1 MKKIFLIFLF
11 FSFVKLDESNWAT
24 TRFETFWKKTF
35 KQMTFREPIYFLPYD
50 IRLGYYEYGGLNYFD
65 ELDNF
70 LSENDNLENNPY
82 NSTDIDFPDISSK
95 KFRKMVTLELDFL
108 RYNFLKDFQNNID
121 IHIGFGYKLYKNI
134 NKIEFSNGD
143 FLDPEFNE
151 FNINSTFIKQVNP
164 RYYNYL
170 YLSKGYARA
179 SFYNSSGIDANG
191 SGISNHLGL
200 GFNFI
205 SKNNNEKSNFHYG
218 IELRFSSLKIDNIN
232 EPNNLN
238 RIDDFNMEN
247 IGLIF
252 SFGVGYGGNKTL
264 GDKAFM
270 KMLNKNYIDS
280 YEEFKLYKLSDKI
293 YNKSKLDKMV
303 EFSKSQIPYKFYKDA
318 VDFYSN
324 NQLDYSLN
332 SLNKVNYKNDFDLEY
347 KVNSLK
353 YIIADKM
360 LNEFSNNKNKYS
372 IDYQIQFY
380 KDLIKVSPKI
390 SKNVN
395 KKLYPLFL
403 QKGDYL
409 FQNNN
414 YEESYEFYMYSI
426 TTGESNPEQIK
437 IKLSNLIISIL
448 NEAYDLLEKKE
459 NIIAYEKLFFAKNIA
474 VDNNEFIQSLMD
486 ILEDRMK
493 SIMIDK
499 TQEKMR
505 ALISEKEIPLE
516 IINKKEILIGD
527 KLLDI
532 KNILGSPEN
541 EISRKIEDRTYKM
554 INYLIDNRNYKLF
567 FKNDIL
573 IDIDFE

>member
-11 FSFVKLDESNWAT
+11 FSFVKLDESNWAS

-70 LSENDNLENNPY
+70 LSENDNLESNPY

-95 KFRKMVTLELDFL
+95 KFRKMVALELDFL
-108 RYNFLKDFQNNID
+108 RYNFLKDLQNNID

-134 NKIEFSNGD
+134 NKIAFSNGD

-205 SKNNNEKSNFHYG
+205 SNNNEKSNFHYG

-270 KMLNKNYIDS
+270 KMLNRNYIDS
-280 YEEFKLYKLSDKI
+280 YEEFKLYKSSDKI

-303 EFSKSQIPYKFYKDA
+303 EFSKSQIPYKFYRDA
-318 VDFYSN
+318 VDFHSS

-332 SLNKVNYKNDFDLEY
+332 SLNKVNYKNDLDLEY

-360 LNEFSNNKNKYS
+360 LNDFSNNKNKYS

-414 YEESYEFYMYSI
+414 YEEAYEFYMYSI

-474 VDNNEFIQSLMD
+474 DDNNEFIQSLMN
-486 ILEDRMK
+486 ILENRMK
-493 SIMIDK
+493 SIMLDK

-505 ALISEKEIPLE
+505 TLISEKEITVE

-527 KLLDI
+527 RLIDI

-541 EISRKIEDRTYKM
+541 EISRKIENRTYKM
-554 INYLIDNRNYKLF
+554 INYFIDNRSYKLF

>member
-70 LSENDNLENNPY
+70 LSENDNLESNPY

-121 IHIGFGYKLYKNI
+121 IQIGFGYKLYKNI

-414 YEESYEFYMYSI
+414 YEEAYEFYMYSI

-437 IKLSNLIISIL
+437 IKLSNLIISLL

>member
-70 LSENDNLENNPY
+70 LSENDNLESNPY

-121 IHIGFGYKLYKNI
+121 IQIGFGYKLYKNI

-414 YEESYEFYMYSI
+414 YEEAYEFYMYSI

-527 KLLDI
+527 RLIDI

>member
-1 MKKIFLIFLF
+1 MFLF
-11 FSFVKLDESNWAT
+11 FSFATLDESNWAT

-50 IRLGYYEYGGLNYFD
+50 IRLGYYEYGGLNYFS

-70 LSENDNLENNPY
+70 LSENDNLVSNPY
-82 NSTDIDFPDISSK
+82 NSIDIDFPDISSK
-95 KFRKMVTLELDFL
+95 KYRKMVTLELDFL
-108 RYNFLKDFQNNID
+108 RYNFFKDFQNNID
-121 IHIGFGYKLYKNI
+121 AQIGFGYKLYKNI
-134 NKIEFSNGD
+134 NKIKFPNGD
-143 FLDPEFNE
+143 SLDPEFNE

-170 YLSKGYARA
+170 YLSKGYTRA
-179 SFYNSSGIDANG
+179 SFYSSGGLDANG

-252 SFGVGYGGNKTL
+252 SFGVGYGGNKTI
-264 GDKAFM
+264 GDKAYM
-270 KMLNKNYIDS
+270 KMLNKNYIDA
-280 YEEFKLYKLSDKI
+280 YEEFKLYKSSDKI
-293 YNKSKLDKMV
+293 FNKSKLDKMV
-303 EFSKSQIPYKFYKDA
+303 EFSKSQIPYKFYRDA
-318 VDFYSN
+318 VDFHSN

-332 SLNKVNYKNDFDLEY
+332 SLNKVNYKNDLDLEY

-360 LNEFSNNKNKYS
+360 LNEFSNDENKYS
-372 IDYQIQFY
+372 VDYKIQFY

-390 SKNVN
+390 RKNVN

-414 YEESYEFYMYSI
+414 YEEAYEFYMYSI

-437 IKLSNLIISIL
+437 IKLSNLIIFIL

-493 SIMIDK
+493 SIILDK

-505 ALISEKEIPLE
+505 ILISEKEIPVE

-527 KLLDI
+527 RLIDI

-541 EISRKIEDRTYKM
+541 EIIRKIEDRTYKM
-554 INYLIDNRNYKLF
+554 INYLIDNRSYKLF

>member
-70 LSENDNLENNPY
+70 LSENDNLESNPY

-414 YEESYEFYMYSI
+414 YEEAYEFYMYSI

>member
-70 LSENDNLENNPY
+70 LSENDNLESNPY

-205 SKNNNEKSNFHYG
+205 SNNF
-218 IELRFSSLKIDNIN
+218 
-232 EPNNLN
+232 
-238 RIDDFNMEN
+238 
-247 IGLIF
+247 
-252 SFGVGYGGNKTL
+252 
-264 GDKAFM
+264 
-270 KMLNKNYIDS
+270 
-280 YEEFKLYKLSDKI
+280 
-293 YNKSKLDKMV
+293 
-303 EFSKSQIPYKFYKDA
+303 
-318 VDFYSN
+318 
-324 NQLDYSLN
+324 
-332 SLNKVNYKNDFDLEY
+332 
-347 KVNSLK
+347 
-353 YIIADKM
+353 
-360 LNEFSNNKNKYS
+360 
-372 IDYQIQFY
+372 
-380 KDLIKVSPKI
+380 
-390 SKNVN
+390 
-395 KKLYPLFL
+395 
-403 QKGDYL
+403 
-409 FQNNN
+409 
-414 YEESYEFYMYSI
+414 
-426 TTGESNPEQIK
+426 
-437 IKLSNLIISIL
+437 
-448 NEAYDLLEKKE
+448 
-459 NIIAYEKLFFAKNIA
+459 
-474 VDNNEFIQSLMD
+474 
-486 ILEDRMK
+486 
-493 SIMIDK
+493 
-499 TQEKMR
+499 
-505 ALISEKEIPLE
+505 
-516 IINKKEILIGD
+516 
-527 KLLDI
+527 
-532 KNILGSPEN
+532 
-541 EISRKIEDRTYKM
+541 
-554 INYLIDNRNYKLF
+554 
-567 FKNDIL
+567 
-573 IDIDFE
+573 

>member
-70 LSENDNLENNPY
+70 LSENDNLESNPY

-121 IHIGFGYKLYKNI
+121 IQIGFGYKLYKNI

-414 YEESYEFYMYSI
+414 YEEAYEFYMYSI

>member
-11 FSFVKLDESNWAT
+11 FSFATLDESNWAT

-50 IRLGYYEYGGLNYFD
+50 IRLGYYEYGGLNYFN

-70 LSENDNLENNPY
+70 LSENDNLESNPY
-82 NSTDIDFPDISSK
+82 NSIDIDFPDISSK

-151 FNINSTFIKQVNP
+151 FNINSTFIKQINP

-170 YLSKGYARA
+170 YLCKGYTRA
-179 SFYNSSGIDANG
+179 SFYNSDGLDANG

-205 SKNNNEKSNFHYG
+205 SKNHNEKSNFHYG
-218 IELRFSSLKIDNIN
+218 IELRLSSLKIDNIN

-238 RIDDFNMEN
+238 RIDNFNMEN

-280 YEEFKLYKLSDKI
+280 YEEFNLYKSSDKI

-318 VDFYSN
+318 VDFYSS
-324 NQLDYSLN
+324 NQLDFSLN

-353 YIIADKM
+353 YIIADQM

-414 YEESYEFYMYSI
+414 YEEAYEFYMYSI

-448 NEAYDLLEKKE
+448 NEAYDLLEKKKILLLMK
-459 NIIAYEKLFFAKNIA
+459 NYFLLKILLLIIMNLFNH
-474 VDNNEFIQSLMD
+474 
-486 ILEDRMK
+486 
-493 SIMIDK
+493 
-499 TQEKMR
+499 
-505 ALISEKEIPLE
+505 
-516 IINKKEILIGD
+516 
-527 KLLDI
+527 
-532 KNILGSPEN
+532 
-541 EISRKIEDRTYKM
+541 
-554 INYLIDNRNYKLF
+554 
-567 FKNDIL
+567 
-573 IDIDFE
+573 

>member
-1 MKKIFLIFLF
+1 MF
-11 FSFVKLDESNWAT
+11 FSFATLDESNWAT

-50 IRLGYYEYGGLNYFD
+50 IRLGYYEYGGLNYFN

-70 LSENDNLENNPY
+70 LSENDNLEGNPY

-108 RYNFLKDFQNNID
+108 RYNFLKDSQNNID

-151 FNINSTFIKQVNP
+151 FNINSTFIKQINP

-170 YLSKGYARA
+170 YLSKGYTRA
-179 SFYNSSGIDANG
+179 SFYNSTGLDANG

-205 SKNNNEKSNFHYG
+205 SKNNDEKSNFHYG
-218 IELRFSSLKIDNIN
+218 IELRFSTLKIDNIN

-238 RIDDFNMEN
+238 RIDNFNMEN

-264 GDKAFM
+264 GDKAYM

-280 YEEFKLYKLSDKI
+280 YEEFKLYKSSDKI

-303 EFSKSQIPYKFYKDA
+303 EFSKSQIPYKFYRDA
-318 VDFYSN
+318 VDFYSS

-332 SLNKVNYKNDFDLEY
+332 SLNKVNYKNDLDLEY

-437 IKLSNLIISIL
+437 IKLSNLIISLL

-486 ILEDRMK
+486 ILENRMK
-493 SIMIDK
+493 SIMLDK

-505 ALISEKEIPLE
+505 TLISEKEIPVE

-527 KLLDI
+527 RLIDI

-554 INYLIDNRNYKLF
+554 INYLIDNRSYKLF

>member
-11 FSFVKLDESNWAT
+11 FSFAKLDESNWAT

-70 LSENDNLENNPY
+70 LSENDNLESNPY

-151 FNINSTFIKQVNP
+151 FNVNSTFIKQVNP

-191 SGISNHLGL
+191 SGISNHVGL

-318 VDFYSN
+318 VVFYSN
-324 NQLDYSLN
+324 NQFDYSLN

-360 LNEFSNNKNKYS
+360 LNEFNNNKNKFS

-414 YEESYEFYMYSI
+414 YEEAYEFYMYSI

-448 NEAYDLLEKKE
+448 NEAYDFLEKKE

-486 ILEDRMK
+486 ILENRKK
-493 SIMIDK
+493 SIMLDK

-505 ALISEKEIPLE
+505 ILISEKEIPIE

-527 KLLDI
+527 RLIDI

-554 INYLIDNRNYKLF
+554 INYLIDNRSYKLF

>member
-50 IRLGYYEYGGLNYFD
+50 IRLGYYEYGGLNYFN

-70 LSENDNLENNPY
+70 LSENDKLEGNPY

-108 RYNFLKDFQNNID
+108 RYNFLKDLQNNID

-318 VDFYSN
+318 LDFYSS

-414 YEESYEFYMYSI
+414 YEEAYEFYMYSI
-426 TTGESNPEQIK
+426 TTGESNSEQIK

-474 VDNNEFIQSLMD
+474 DDNNEFIQSLMN
-486 ILEDRMK
+486 ILENRMK
-493 SIMIDK
+493 SIMLDK

-505 ALISEKEIPLE
+505 TLISEKEISIE

-527 KLLDI
+527 KLIDI

-541 EISRKIEDRTYKM
+541 EISRKIENRTYKM
-554 INYLIDNRNYKLF
+554 INYLIDNRSYKLF